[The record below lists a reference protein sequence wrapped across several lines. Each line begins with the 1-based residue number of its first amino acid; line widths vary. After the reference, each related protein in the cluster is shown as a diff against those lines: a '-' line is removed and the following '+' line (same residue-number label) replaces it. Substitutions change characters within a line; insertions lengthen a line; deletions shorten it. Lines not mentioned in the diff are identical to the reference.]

1 MLWILAGSHSSLS
14 HSSSTGYRCNEA
26 YPDFPFVSEIIMA
39 GDSAGGHLAAG
50 LLSHLNH
57 PSEEVEPVK
66 LAEPLRAMCFISP
79 FLGFDYNKES

>member
-1 MLWILAGSHSSLS
+1 
-14 HSSSTGYRCNEA
+14 
-26 YPDFPFVSEIIMA
+26 MA